1 MIFLT
6 SRLQWDM
13 DEPFAGGVHVPL
25 GIQSPKLRMVM
36 EPEYLAFWGWFYTPC
51 SSSDV
56 RWARIPRVLR
66 TLVQAKLDKGNM
78 SSSAS
83 WSYLGTTPLG
93 PRMQPSPPGWHEP
106 LNHRLGESQQTK
118 TWTLSTA
125 SCMGGGRGLIQL
137 ISNLLGGGSLGKNS
151 YPIFFGPTHIQLIS
165 KKFLGK
171 KTSAPSSL
179 TQKDIQRRS
188 VDRPSCSSTWSTWTG
203 RCWKGLLLWH
213 YRNLGA
219 TSRNKAL

>member
-6 SRLQWDM
+6 SRLPWDM

-106 LNHRLGESQQTK
+106 FWGSGNPNKPNLNTFHCVMHG
-118 TWTLSTA
+118 W
-125 SCMGGGRGLIQL
+125 GRGLIQL
-137 ISNLLGGGSLGKNS
+137 ISNFLGGSPKNSLGKK
-151 YPIFFGPTHIQLIS
+151 PAPPHHWLKKIS
-165 KKFLGK
+165 
-171 KTSAPSSL
+171 
-179 TQKDIQRRS
+179 S

-213 YRNLGA
+213 YGNLGA